1 MKWTEEM
8 GDKYT
13 VADELDFVAW
23 IASNGMS
30 DRNGKIKN
38 NEEIDADGI
47 PKKARSCYQR
57 MQFLRKYA
65 EQWENRLTPEGWT
78 DSMVALVKTYIYN
91 VAIPTVSAL
100 REVQLGDLV

>member
-65 EQWENRLTPEGWT
+65 EQWENRRLPEGW
-78 DSMVALVKTYIYN
+78 DSLSRRLVTQYIYN
-91 VAIPTVSAL
+91 IAIPTVSAL

>member
-1 MKWTEEM
+1 MKLIEEN
-8 GDKYT
+8 DKYT

-65 EQWENRLTPEGWT
+65 EQWQTRMLPEDW
-78 DSMVALVKTYIYN
+78 DSLSRGVVIAYIYN
-91 VAIPTVSAL
+91 IAIPTVSSL